1 MFLKSKIG
9 LTILSLYE
17 IAAVLLLHCPRT
29 CDAMFGA
36 SFCDDHIFKYFIA
49 CIVVPLVVF
58 LLVMWIM
65 DIVHRIRR
73 HRSLLYKT
81 RHAVQNMAMNI
92 RDRISEKVSSGDIE
106 KMITAALV
114 IGLKKYSDRNPRA
127 RQILGQIFWCRMSD
141 LNQRPTD
148 YKSAALPT
156 ELIRQREL
164 LYMFV
169 AQISSR
175 KIHNLLAKCNF
186 A

>member
-65 DIVHRIRR
+65 DIIHRIRR

-127 RQILGQIFWCRMSD
+127 RQILGQIMDGQIDDIDVEYTEYDDSPARGTKQTKSD
-141 LNQRPTD
+141 
-148 YKSAALPT
+148 K
-156 ELIRQREL
+156 
-164 LYMFV
+164 
-169 AQISSR
+169 R
-175 KIHNLLAKCNF
+175 KK
-186 A
+186 